1 MILLWVM
8 SILMYLTWAIT
19 QLGQYLVLELK
30 TIAVYQGHLEDF
42 QKTEHVLLA
51 YEQSLLEPAS
61 LESSQL
67 KITYSQ
73 SPAKSTPMPCIIE
86 ASGLVEPSKE
96 SSKNVI
102 PNPNPKRL
110 YHIRVGD
117 RIRMESTIVV
127 DHLAGTL
134 TRLNW
139 QQLYD

>member
-19 QLGQYLVLELK
+19 QLEQYLVLELK

-51 YEQSLLEPAS
+51 CEQSLLEPAS

-73 SPAKSTPMPCIIE
+73 SPAKSTQMPCIIE
-86 ASGLVEPSKE
+86 AIGLVEPRKG

-102 PNPNPKRL
+102 QNPKSL

-117 RIRMESTIVV
+117 RIRMESTMIV

>member
-19 QLGQYLVLELK
+19 QLEQYLVLELK

-51 YEQSLLEPAS
+51 CEQSLREPAS

-102 PNPNPKRL
+102 PNPKRL

-127 DHLAGTL
+127 DHLARTL